1 MSKVLTLTEKV
12 NLMKVYK
19 TQQDEA
25 KKAYN
30 ELRDEVLRELESQGL
45 TKYETEEAEL
55 IINYATK
62 FTYKDEP
69 KMVEILRS
77 KGFNN
82 LVKESV
88 NTTPMNKLLKAT
100 DNGLSEE
107 EKVLVEE
114 IRPYTVESLS
124 PTVKIK

>member
-19 TQQDEA
+19 TQEDEA

-55 IINYATK
+55 IINYVTK

>member
-19 TQQDEA
+19 TQEDEA

-55 IINYATK
+55 IIKYATK

-100 DNGLSEE
+100 DNDLSEE

-124 PTVKIK
+124 PTVKVK

>member
-19 TQQDEA
+19 TQEDEA

-88 NTTPMNKLLKAT
+88 NTIPMNKLLKAT

>member
-1 MSKVLTLTEKV
+1 MSNVLTLTEKV

-19 TQQDEA
+19 TQEDEA

-55 IINYATK
+55 IITYVTK

-88 NTTPMNKLLKAT
+88 NTTHMNKLLKAT

-124 PTVKIK
+124 PTVKVK

>member
-19 TQQDEA
+19 TQEDEA

-55 IINYATK
+55 IIKYVTK

>member
-19 TQQDEA
+19 TQEDEA

-55 IINYATK
+55 IIQYVTK

>member
-1 MSKVLTLTEKV
+1 MSNVLTLTEKV

-19 TQQDEA
+19 TQEDEA

-88 NTTPMNKLLKAT
+88 NTIPMNKLLKAT

>member
-19 TQQDEA
+19 DQEDEA

-55 IINYATK
+55 IIQYVTK

>member
-19 TQQDEA
+19 TQEDEA

-88 NTTPMNKLLKAT
+88 NTTHMNKLLKAT

>member
-19 TQQDEA
+19 AQEDEA

-55 IINYATK
+55 IIKYVTK

-124 PTVKIK
+124 PTVKVK

>member
-19 TQQDEA
+19 TQEDEA

-55 IINYATK
+55 IITYVTK

-88 NTTPMNKLLKAT
+88 NTTHMNKLLKAT

>member
-19 TQQDEA
+19 TQEDEA

-55 IINYATK
+55 IIKYVTK

-124 PTVKIK
+124 PTVKVK

>member
-19 TQQDEA
+19 AQEDEA

-55 IINYATK
+55 IIQYVTK

>member
-19 TQQDEA
+19 SQEDEA

-30 ELRDEVLRELESQGL
+30 SLRDEVLGELESQGL
-45 TKYETEEAEL
+45 TNYKTEEAEL
-55 IINYATK
+55 TITYATK

-88 NTTPMNKLLKAT
+88 DTKPMNKLLKAA

-114 IRPYTVESLS
+114 IRPYTVESSS
-124 PTVKIK
+124 PTVKVK

>member
-19 TQQDEA
+19 TQEDEA

-114 IRPYTVESLS
+114 IRPYIVESLS
-124 PTVKIK
+124 PTVKVK

>member
-19 TQQDEA
+19 AQEDEA

-55 IINYATK
+55 IIQYVTK

-88 NTTPMNKLLKAT
+88 NTTHMNKLLKAT